1 MCDVMLSSEPS
12 ATNVSPSDFLHRIFF
27 SSPLGCRE
35 GAAAAAAAARTT
47 KRSGLREDRRQR
59 MPNFGGSG
67 ESLVSRASSA
77 NDRFRTCAAR
87 RKLGEQTAS
96 REQQQQQQQQQQ
108 YSDLAKYY
116 CTTTTT
122 VNGFTCW
129 YSCTTEVLYGC
140 TSRGRRSSGFEDALA
155 SRGMGLSAKILES

>member
-108 YSDLAKYY
+108 QYSDLAKYY

-129 YSCTTEVLYGC
+129 YSCTSRRVSGSTAVQLFAKQLY
-140 TSRGRRSSGFEDALA
+140 
-155 SRGMGLSAKILES
+155 

>member
-1 MCDVMLSSEPS
+1 MLSSEPS

-129 YSCTTEVLYGC
+129 YSCTSRRVSGSTAVQLFAKLY
-140 TSRGRRSSGFEDALA
+140 
-155 SRGMGLSAKILES
+155 